1 MKLVNNNISPLPFYD
16 NLALQNH
23 RKDYAYGQVYPLIT
37 YKNMLLPFQVVLA
50 SGTSVNWVRLY
61 DFNTGKYTDITTN
74 MKENGLTL
82 KSYTDFK
89 VLKYPGTLPIIQIKH
104 EGQYYL
110 AISVSGLG
118 TIYSDVFTV
127 CNKVD
132 DYLFIEYSNSY
143 NFELKNGVV
152 DFSDGFKFR
161 CYLNTQVGK
170 PEYDFEEEAT
180 DRMGY
185 TFIESQVSKKIYKF
199 VFLAPEYLCD
209 ALRIVRLC
217 ENKQITS
224 KLQTYDLTTF
234 NMEPEWE
241 DQGDL
246 ASVACEFETDTVI
259 ANIGGYTPELVGGDF
274 NSDFDTDFY
283 DIQKL
288 NRPITINI
296 SCNNTANIIL
306 EATPAVKSNLNI
318 YVKYRASLNIGGTE
332 EKETNIVFKKGLE
345 NDNIY
350 LSDLAGKGWVS
361 EILEASVTSKEAYDS
376 SIYNINLIND

>member
-50 SGTSVNWVRLY
+50 SGTSISRVRLY
-61 DFNTGKYTDITTN
+61 NFNTGKFIDITRS
-74 MKENGLTL
+74 MKENGLQI
-82 KSYTDFK
+82 KSFTGFK
-89 VLKYPGTLPIIQIKH
+89 LLKYPGTLPIVEIKY

-110 AISVSGLG
+110 AISISDLG
-118 TIYSDVFTV
+118 TIYSDIFTV

-132 DYLFIEYSNSY
+132 DYLLIEYSNSY

-152 DFSDGFKFR
+152 DFSDNFKFK

-180 DRMGY
+180 ERMGY

-199 VFLAPEYLCD
+199 TFLAPEYLCD

-217 ENKQITS
+217 ENKKITS
-224 KLQTYDLTTF
+224 KLQIYDLTTF

-246 ASVACEFETDTVI
+246 AAVECEFETDTVI
-259 ANIGGYTPELVGGDF
+259 ANIGGYEPELLGGDYNEDY
-274 NSDFDTDFY
+274 NSD
-283 DIQKL
+283 
-288 NRPITINI
+288 
-296 SCNNTANIIL
+296 
-306 EATPAVKSNLNI
+306 
-318 YVKYRASLNIGGTE
+318 
-332 EKETNIVFKKGLE
+332 
-345 NDNIY
+345 
-350 LSDLAGKGWVS
+350 
-361 EILEASVTSKEAYDS
+361 
-376 SIYNINLIND
+376 YNID